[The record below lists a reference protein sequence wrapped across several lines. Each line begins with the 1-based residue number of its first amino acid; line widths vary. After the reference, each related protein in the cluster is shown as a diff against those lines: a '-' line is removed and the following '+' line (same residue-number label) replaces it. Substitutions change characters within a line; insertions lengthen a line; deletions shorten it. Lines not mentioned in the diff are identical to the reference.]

1 MIIGFHF
8 ITYDPIRE
16 FSHTCNPTIG
26 VEDTFPDGNCGYRSL
41 SLSLTATEDNH
52 IQIRRDMINFFEM
65 ELQLS
70 TDGVEG
76 HDWWQ
81 IEFGTMDE
89 AAEFVTNQHLPAR
102 DAIEVHKYAASTSF
116 LGF

>member
-1 MIIGFHF
+1 
-8 ITYDPIRE
+8 
-16 FSHTCNPTIG
+16 
-26 VEDTFPDGNCGYRSL
+26 
-41 SLSLTATEDNH
+41 
-52 IQIRRDMINFFEM
+52 M